1 MNNDEIIA
9 LIKEA
14 LAEVAPTRTSDFA
27 AIQMDTKIEDLGLD
41 SIATM
46 EMVNAIEE
54 RVDSTFPDEE
64 LAKVQR
70 IGDLAGLIR
79 GAASAPDPV
88 TPADVS
94 ASAAGVAGLG
104 FRTPCA
110 AETPDRSEAPATQ
123 GTPG

>member
-27 AIQMDTKIEDLGLD
+27 AIQMETKIEDLGLD

-46 EMVNAIEE
+46 EMVNSIEE
-54 RVDSTFPDEE
+54 RVDATFPDEE

-79 GAASAPDPV
+79 GGR
-88 TPADVS
+88 VS
-94 ASAAGVAGLG
+94 A
-104 FRTPCA
+104 
-110 AETPDRSEAPATQ
+110 
-123 GTPG
+123 

>member
-79 GAASAPDPV
+79 GGR
-88 TPADVS
+88 VS
-94 ASAAGVAGLG
+94 A
-104 FRTPCA
+104 
-110 AETPDRSEAPATQ
+110 
-123 GTPG
+123 

>member
-54 RVDSTFPDEE
+54 RVDST
-64 LAKVQR
+64 
-70 IGDLAGLIR
+70 
-79 GAASAPDPV
+79 
-88 TPADVS
+88 PADVS